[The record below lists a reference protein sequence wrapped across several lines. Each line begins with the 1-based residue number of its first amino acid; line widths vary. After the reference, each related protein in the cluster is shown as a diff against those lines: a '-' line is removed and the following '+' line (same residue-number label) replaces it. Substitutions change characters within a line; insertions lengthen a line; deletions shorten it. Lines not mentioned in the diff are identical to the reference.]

1 MNFENLYRKPSL
13 SNNEVK
19 SVESNK
25 KSLDHKHIKEINL
38 SPDTEND
45 YYKKNS
51 QLSEENFVDNKENNI
66 QNKGKNYLYNHANE
80 IYDSHEDEDQDEM
93 KYTEENKQDP
103 EDKADYLEEEI
114 SQNDENYLSEEDKN
128 TLGNNEDIDSQGGG
142 QVELENDEN
151 YRKEEY
157 IDSKFSEVN
166 RYNKYESAIKPQN
179 TNNQSK
185 DKANENIMPNTFF
198 SNQEKIKNNLQTN
211 MPLKITDKNIQPV
224 KDKVQKNSFQNENS
238 TQNFN
243 NVNNNLKYSGR
254 SYSEESQIDDVKKPE
269 RLNKYD
275 LSLSEDSFSE
285 SSDKIKSKLKS
296 DNINKNL
303 NRSSEYLL
311 NNLAQKV
318 ISTIQRIQKIRE
330 SMINQ
335 D

>member
-1 MNFENLYRKPSL
+1 
-13 SNNEVK
+13 
-19 SVESNK
+19 
-25 KSLDHKHIKEINL
+25 
-38 SPDTEND
+38 
-45 YYKKNS
+45 
-51 QLSEENFVDNKENNI
+51 
-66 QNKGKNYLYNHANE
+66 
-80 IYDSHEDEDQDEM
+80 
-93 KYTEENKQDP
+93 
-103 EDKADYLEEEI
+103 
-114 SQNDENYLSEEDKN
+114 
-128 TLGNNEDIDSQGGG
+128 
-142 QVELENDEN
+142 
-151 YRKEEY
+151 
-157 IDSKFSEVN
+157 
-166 RYNKYESAIKPQN
+166 
-179 TNNQSK
+179 
-185 DKANENIMPNTFF
+185 
-198 SNQEKIKNNLQTN
+198 

-335 D
+335 N